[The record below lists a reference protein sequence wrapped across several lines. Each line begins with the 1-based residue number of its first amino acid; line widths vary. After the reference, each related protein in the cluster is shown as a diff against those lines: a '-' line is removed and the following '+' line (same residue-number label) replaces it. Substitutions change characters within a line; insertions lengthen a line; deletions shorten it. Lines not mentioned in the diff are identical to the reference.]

1 MQLLKTNKYLMNTLF
16 LMLTAFRVD
25 ESSGRAGA
33 ADAMTL
39 VAFLG
44 KNLYDFSSL
53 KDRLFVLRAAMR
65 AEYTSLVQIIR
76 GLFTPE
82 ELASV
87 DRALS
92 APEQ

>member
-1 MQLLKTNKYLMNTLF
+1 
-16 LMLTAFRVD
+16 
-25 ESSGRAGA
+25 
-33 ADAMTL
+33 MTL
-39 VAFLG
+39 AAFLG

-65 AEYTSLVQIIR
+65 AEYTSLVQMIR